1 MAYCTKCGTKNE
13 DDAEFCK
20 KCGASLTGVKKE
32 HEKDDDCVCSGSKQ
46 NPLVPVFWGIVVIL
60 FGLWIVFSF
69 IIPRDYL
76 PAGLQEFSFW
86 GLILL
91 IIAVAVILTGFR
103 ILTKKHW

>member
-1 MAYCTKCGTKNE
+1 MRKENE

-20 KCGASLTGVKKE
+20 KCGASLTGKEKK

-69 IIPRDYL
+69 VIPRSYL
-76 PAGLQEFSFW
+76 PAGLQDFSFW

-103 ILTKKHW
+103 ILTKK

>member
-20 KCGASLTGVKKE
+20 KCGASLTGIKRE

-60 FGLWIVFSF
+60 FGLWIIFSF
-69 IIPRDYL
+69 ILRDYL
-76 PAGLQEFSFW
+76 PAGLQDFSFW
-86 GLILL
+86 GLIIL
-91 IIAVAVILTGFR
+91 IIAVAVILTGIR
-103 ILTKKHW
+103 ILTK

>member
-1 MAYCTKCGTKNE
+1 MAYCAKCGTKNE

-20 KCGASLTGVKKE
+20 KCGASLTGKEKK
-32 HEKDDDCVCSGSKQ
+32 HEKDDDCVCSGSEQ

-60 FGLWIVFSF
+60 IGLWIVISF
-69 IIPRDYL
+69 IIPRSYL
-76 PAGLQEFSFW
+76 PAGLHDFSFW

-103 ILTKKHW
+103 ILTKK